1 MTPLLRGLQ
10 LGQLSSAARHRNSAG
25 KKKQLKH
32 DMTVVKETTEDDS
45 E

>member
-1 MTPLLRGLQ
+1 MTPLQGEGFSWASSVQLQ
-10 LGQLSSAARHRNSAG
+10 GTEIVG
-25 KKKQLKH
+25 GKKQLKH